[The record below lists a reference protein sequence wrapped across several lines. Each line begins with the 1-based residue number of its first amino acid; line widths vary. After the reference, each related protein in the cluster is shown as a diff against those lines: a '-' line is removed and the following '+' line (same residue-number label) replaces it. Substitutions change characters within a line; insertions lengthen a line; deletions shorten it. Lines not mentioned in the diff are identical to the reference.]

1 MVNTAMTASTI
12 NVTKGVANNILAL
25 GNLNKATTTVAAGTL
40 KSQMSLTAA
49 TVAAGGSGM
58 TITGPGAAVQTYTLD
73 TKADNVTLTGD
84 LGAVIHVI
92 NGGTTASAATS
103 DTFSARINSTSTDL
117 TNVTGFEVLNLT
129 LKDATATGFDD
140 GTKDNGFENASVVNI
155 LGGNSNSSFTM
166 SATSLL
172 TRDKSSAALA
182 QSIDASTTS
191 APMTL
196 LFGSDDLDIQTT
208 VKGGSATTDNVST
221 IIAAGASTTVGNNP
235 TMSGIELL
243 TVTSTD
249 GDADAVINL
258 SNVTGLGR
266 VDATFATDTGSS
278 VDQIEIDGLA
288 AGVPLRVAG
297 TNAGDNLDVGLASA
311 SGTADALSI
320 TSTANNVG
328 LNLDAAG
335 IESLTL
341 AQNVNASYD
350 LAGVSPTTG
359 AATTVT
365 LAGSGNVALTAIHTG
380 INVIDGSAMGGTLT
394 VQAGAR
400 DADIYTITGGV
411 NNDVIAM
418 ENGGDILTGG
428 AQPAGGGDTLEV
440 TLSAILGGITVD
452 LSATDQVVTMDGG
465 TNAAVQSG
473 FESVDVSGFSG
484 FGSVITGSDGA
495 NTITGTILA
504 DRINAGKGVDT
515 IKVTLTNDANNDQI
529 NGGAG
534 ADTLEITDDY
544 TPAGDAN
551 LVAVETITSASTGTI
566 NVSNQ
571 TEALAITGGANN
583 QTIIGNA
590 ASVDTM
596 TGGAGNDVF
605 QFITSAAG
613 ASASVANAIT
623 AYGGAVIADVIV
635 DMVVANDQITLDLSA
650 FAFSG
655 TTNGNT
661 LVAADFTSVANATTA
676 VNVNHGSG
684 GIVYDQ
690 GAKAIHYVV
699 KDMRTATAG
708 GAQDT
713 IAELTEGTDYV
724 TLATIGTLTG
734 TLARG
739 DFDVVT

>member
-1 MVNTAMTASTI
+1 
-12 NVTKGVANNILAL
+12 
-25 GNLNKATTTVAAGTL
+25 
-40 KSQMSLTAA
+40 
-49 TVAAGGSGM
+49 
-58 TITGPGAAVQTYTLD
+58 
-73 TKADNVTLTGD
+73 
-84 LGAVIHVI
+84 
-92 NGGTTASAATS
+92 
-103 DTFSARINSTSTDL
+103 
-117 TNVTGFEVLNLT
+117 
-129 LKDATATGFDD
+129 
-140 GTKDNGFENASVVNI
+140 
-155 LGGNSNSSFTM
+155 
-166 SATSLL
+166 
-172 TRDKSSAALA
+172 
-182 QSIDASTTS
+182 
-191 APMTL
+191 
-196 LFGSDDLDIQTT
+196 
-208 VKGGSATTDNVST
+208 
-221 IIAAGASTTVGNNP
+221 
-235 TMSGIELL
+235 
-243 TVTSTD
+243 
-249 GDADAVINL
+249 
-258 SNVTGLGR
+258 
-266 VDATFATDTGSS
+266 
-278 VDQIEIDGLA
+278 
-288 AGVPLRVAG
+288 
-297 TNAGDNLDVGLASA
+297 
-311 SGTADALSI
+311 
-320 TSTANNVG
+320 
-328 LNLDAAG
+328 
-335 IESLTL
+335 
-341 AQNVNASYD
+341 
-350 LAGVSPTTG
+350 
-359 AATTVT
+359 
-365 LAGSGNVALTAIHTG
+365 
-380 INVIDGSAMGGTLT
+380 
-394 VQAGAR
+394 
-400 DADIYTITGGV
+400 
-411 NNDVIAM
+411 
-418 ENGGDILTGG
+418 
-428 AQPAGGGDTLEV
+428 
-440 TLSAILGGITVD
+440 
-452 LSATDQVVTMDGG
+452 MDGG
-465 TNAAVQSG
+465 VNAAVQSG
-473 FESVDVSGFSG
+473 FESVDVSGFAG

-504 DRINAGKGVDT
+504 DRINAGKGTDT
-515 IKVTLTNDANNDQI
+515 IKVALTNDANTDQI

-544 TPAGDAN
+544 TPAADSN

-583 QTIIGNA
+583 QTIIGNT

-605 QFITSAAG
+605 QFITSTAG

-635 DMVVANDQITLDLSA
+635 DFVVANDQITLDLSA